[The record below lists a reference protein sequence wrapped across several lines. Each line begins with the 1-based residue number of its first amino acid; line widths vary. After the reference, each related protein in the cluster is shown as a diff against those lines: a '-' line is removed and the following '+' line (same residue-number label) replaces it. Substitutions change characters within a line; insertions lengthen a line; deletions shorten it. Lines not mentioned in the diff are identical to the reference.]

1 MIWKDQ
7 DQARMKD
14 EVKDE
19 HQARKGCREARA
31 LGKDEGKV
39 RHLAKKDE
47 EKDQDRLGKDEGK
60 D

>member
-1 MIWKDQ
+1 MILKDQ

-39 RHLAKKDE
+39 RHLAKKD
-47 EKDQDRLGKDEGK
+47 
-60 D
+60 